1 MFDIVI
7 FFIVTLVAYEIFRI
21 EDGLC
26 LVVMTEF
33 FQRVR
38 CECQEDGQEQSHQ
51 REHLGKGCRG
61 V

>member
-33 FQRVR
+33 F
-38 CECQEDGQEQSHQ
+38 
-51 REHLGKGCRG
+51 
-61 V
+61 